1 MTKDRFLKI
10 SAIASVTILS
20 TYTLV
25 LVVQIIL
32 NIIKQNMGKVGKITN
47 TWQLALSQIKN
58 NQTEEAIES
67 LDKCLLIL
75 AMATEDKENK
85 LDGVKID
92 TWKVRVWV
100 KLEELN
106 AVPEYDSYI

>member
-1 MTKDRFLKI
+1 M
-10 SAIASVTILS
+10 
-20 TYTLV
+20 
-25 LVVQIIL
+25 
-32 NIIKQNMGKVGKITN
+32 NKVGKITN
-47 TWQLALSQIKN
+47 TWKAALEQIKN
-58 NQTEEAIES
+58 GNVDEAIES

-75 AMATEDKENK
+75 AMATEDNEVK

-106 AVPEYDSYI
+106 AVPEYDDYI

>member
-1 MTKDRFLKI
+1 M
-10 SAIASVTILS
+10 
-20 TYTLV
+20 
-25 LVVQIIL
+25 
-32 NIIKQNMGKVGKITN
+32 NKVGKITN
-47 TWQLALSQIKN
+47 TWKAALEQIEN
-58 NQTEEAIES
+58 GNVDEAIES

-75 AMATEDKENK
+75 AMVTEDNEVK

-106 AVPEYDSYI
+106 AVPEYDDYI